1 MCQVWIAKPKI
12 MNHILRQSYINKV
25 ERMFGKDTI
34 IVLVG
39 QRRIGKSYLL
49 RQIRD
54 IKSREADNNVIFV
67 DKEKKEFDEIRNYRD
82 LNAYIDAHRIEGR
95 KNYILVD
102 EIQDIVE
109 FERTVRS
116 YREESDVEIVITGS
130 NSEMLSSELSTIIGG
145 RYREIYVQALGYEEF
160 LTFHGLPDND
170 QSLVGYIQFG
180 GLPGLEKMGLDEI
193 DARGYQRDVLNTVLL
208 KDVIIRNKIRNS
220 FFLERLAVFLADNT
234 GKMISANGISKYM
247 KSQGQNVTPSA
258 VINYIKA
265 LCEAYVIHKV
275 NRYDIHG
282 KRVFETNDK
291 YYFEDNGIRNC
302 LAGGSREGDIEK
314 VIENVVY
321 NHLVRL
327 GYDVFVGQL
336 QAAEVDFVCMKP
348 TGERAYV
355 QVAYIIAN
363 EVTRRREFGNLSAIN
378 DNYPKYVIS
387 MTPLVTRNDDN
398 GITHLHL
405 RRFLKE
411 GLVLLLSAKP

>member
-1 MCQVWIAKPKI
+1 

-25 ERMFGKDTI
+25 ERIFGKDTI

-82 LNAYIDAHRIEGR
+82 LNAYIDVHRIEGR

-160 LTFHGLPDND
+160 LTFHGLPDSD

-336 QAAEVDFVCMKP
+336 QAAEIDFVCMKP

-405 RRFLKE
+405 RKFLKE
-411 GLVLLLSAKP
+411 GLA